1 MNTPMNT
8 PKQHLNEINL
18 IRAIACIFVVATHAI
33 SNYLKNV
40 DVDLTSDRYIVLIRY
55 ALLCS
60 TPIFILISETLI
72 SKNYPEKLP
81 KGFFLKRLRYIFI
94 PYVLIGAI
102 VSYRASARDWNSFLE
117 VFTHKVIFGH
127 WYGFFVLV
135 IFQFYIIHWL
145 VGKYLSKINPIG
157 PLLLSFIISFIHIYS
172 YVHIPEYGEFIEA
185 KFPFWYRVHIFSW
198 LFYFIAAFYI
208 GQYYDRIFNFLNN
221 KIWIPIVAT
230 LFSYSII
237 LYDIKVRDYTR
248 ISSDRYDMMLFA
260 VCVFFLLVVLIRKFN
275 FNNKVLGMI
284 SHFSFFIYLTHMITI
299 SYFVKLSLT
308 FGENFFSYVIIMV
321 FLTIST
327 SIGWAFLF
335 YQTKPTQFFTG
346 RIKYLDNK

>member
-1 MNTPMNT
+1 VNT
-8 PKQHLNEINL
+8 PKQHLNEINI

-40 DVDLTSDRYIVLIRY
+40 DVDLTSDRYIVFIRY

-72 SKNYPEKLP
+72 SKNYPAKLP

-102 VSYRASARDWNSFLE
+102 VSYRGSGRDWNSFLE
-117 VFTHKVIFGH
+117 VFTHKVVFGH

-145 VGKYLSKINPIG
+145 IGKYLARINPIG
-157 PLLLSFIISFIHIYS
+157 PLLLSFIVSFIHIYS
-172 YVHIPEYGEFIEA
+172 YVHTPGYRELIEN

-208 GQYYDRIFNFLNN
+208 GQYYDRIISFLNN

-237 LYDIKVRDYTR
+237 LYDIKVRGYTKV
-248 ISSDRYDMMLFA
+248 SSDRYDMMLFA

-275 FNNKVLGMI
+275 INNKMLGMI

-335 YQTKPTQFFTG
+335 YQTKLTQFFTG
-346 RIKYLDNK
+346 RIKYLDTREY